1 MASYYRRFIPNF
13 AKWAGPLH
21 ALIVPASFKQK
32 IRKGEMKK
40 SDLPEFR
47 WTQECQEGFDQ
58 LKKALIEAP
67 VLAYPDYTKPFI
79 LETDTSLKGLGAV
92 LSQKGDDNEVHVI
105 AYASRSLR
113 PSEKSMRDYSSA
125 KIELMAL
132 KWSVCDKFKDYL
144 LGSKFTVFT
153 DNNPLCYIRSSKLG
167 AAQIRWLSEL
177 ALYDFDIVYRT
188 GKSNLVADALSRR
201 PEVEKEM
208 EKEIISDDDD
218 EWIAVSYQVED
229 KSGFIS
235 SAEFNQAISE
245 LVGGTKVD
253 KKLKDRIH
261 ATDLAKEKMEG
272 KNIEIATGMVGLF
285 DGVTPKEMAEY
296 QRQDNQI
303 SPILEY
309 VEKDQKPPKKFVYQI
324 KSKLSRKLVLQ
335 WDRLILKQGV
345 LHQLYIFNEIEYH
358 QLVLPQRFHR
368 KILVSLH
375 DHMGHQGM
383 DRTIDLLKERVYWP
397 SMVKDTQ
404 NWVIGCRHCQ
414 VARGDYNQPKP

>member
-1 MASYYRRFIPNF
+1 
-13 AKWAGPLH
+13 
-21 ALIVPASFKQK
+21 
-32 IRKGEMKK
+32 MKK

-58 LKKALIEAP
+58 LKKALIKAP

-79 LETDTSLKGLGAV
+79 LETDASLKGLGVV
-92 LSQKGDDNEVHVI
+92 LLQKGDDNEVHVV

-113 PSEKSMRDYSSA
+113 PSEKSMHDYSSA

-153 DNNPLCYIRSSKLG
+153 DNNLLCYIRSSKLG
-167 AAQIRWLSEL
+167 AAQIRWLSKL

-188 GKSNLVADALSRR
+188 GKSNLVTDALSRR

-208 EKEIISDDDD
+208 EKEVVSDDDD

-229 KSGFIS
+229 KSGYIS

-261 ATDLAKEKMEG
+261 ASDLAKEKMEG
-272 KNIEIATGMVGLF
+272 ENIEIATGMVGLF
-285 DGVTPKEMAEY
+285 DGVTPKEMGSA
-296 QRQDNQI
+296 
-303 SPILEY
+303 S
-309 VEKDQKPPKKFVYQI
+309 
-324 KSKLSRKLVLQ
+324 
-335 WDRLILKQGV
+335 G
-345 LHQLYIFNEIEYH
+345 
-358 QLVLPQRFHR
+358 
-368 KILVSLH
+368 
-375 DHMGHQGM
+375 
-383 DRTIDLLKERVYWP
+383 
-397 SMVKDTQ
+397 
-404 NWVIGCRHCQ
+404 
-414 VARGDYNQPKP
+414 